1 MRVYQF
7 KVSIIGISELYRIIE
22 ATENCTFSDLHEAI
36 FHAFDKYDPHLYSFF
51 ITKQDTKSLPKIFA
65 SPEIT
70 HPDNVE
76 NILGV
81 ACKRKNACQTLLGS
95 VDLENGDIF
104 HYLFDFGDDWWH
116 RIEVQAVTQIPM
128 KNKYIRRIRSMGISP
143 PQYPEYAQTALSG

>member
-7 KVSIIGISELYRIIE
+7 KVSIIGISGLHRIIE

-51 ITKQDTKSLPKIFA
+51 MTKQDTKSLPKIYA

-70 HPDNVE
+70 HPDNVVSIMSIE
-76 NILGV
+76 R
-81 ACKRKNACQTLLGS
+81 KRKSACQTLLSS
-95 VDLENGDIF
+95 VGLEENDIF

-116 RIEVQAVTQIPM
+116 RIEVLSIIDIPM
-128 KNKYIRRIRSMGISP
+128 KNKYIRMIRAMGISP